1 LILCSLQIVLPWNK
15 KVNDN
20 RKIFF
25 KGEWLEWLELSEIK
39 KYYKHGK
46 FIIIEKTDMNQKKK

>member
-1 LILCSLQIVLPWNK
+1 LILCSLQIVLPWNE

-25 KGEWLEWLELSEIK
+25 
-39 KYYKHGK
+39 
-46 FIIIEKTDMNQKKK
+46 